1 MDEDRSKGT
10 GKKIV
15 GTIKETIGKVTGNK
29 KLEDEG
35 RMDKGEGKVQNTAG
49 ETKDEVRKHTP

>member
-10 GKKIV
+10 GKKII
-15 GTIKETIGKVTGNK
+15 GSIKETVGKVTGNQ

-35 RMDKGEGKVQNTAG
+35 RMHKGEGRVQNKVG
-49 ETKDEVRKHTP
+49 ETKDKVRKHTP